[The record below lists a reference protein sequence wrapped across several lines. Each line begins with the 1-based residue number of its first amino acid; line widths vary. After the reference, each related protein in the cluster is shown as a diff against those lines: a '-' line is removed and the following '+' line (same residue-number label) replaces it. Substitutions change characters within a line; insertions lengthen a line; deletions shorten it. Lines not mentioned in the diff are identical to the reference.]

1 MTLKPLVQ
9 CKTRKTCV
17 FAFVGWKHYC
27 MYPVSI
33 ISSFKQFILEYVM
46 SIQAK
51 KCRRANKNLHMLL
64 AIAYHTLMTTLHL
77 LTPSFGRREAPN
89 STSFSP
95 HQTVKDDS
103 AANFSITQS
112 I

>member
-9 CKTRKTCV
+9 CKTRKTW
-17 FAFVGWKHYC
+17 FFTFVGWKTLLYA
-27 MYPVSI
+27 VSI
-33 ISSFKQFILEYVM
+33 IISFKQFILEYVM

-64 AIAYHTLMTTLHL
+64 AITYHTLMTTLHL